1 MQQKRESE
9 SEVDAESEAWSC
21 ELFLMESFGIEGKEW
36 WGKREGEAMCGD
48 WRRLRWRWNA
58 HSSTGKVA
66 REGKG
71 REGGKGEEEGEERE
85 GEEVCD
91 GPISKDRILS
101 AIKELWG
108 FPQIAGSK
116 KKNRLA
122 KIVKRQCQVL
132 KRHLSRNIVVCGK

>member
-1 MQQKRESE
+1 LGS
-9 SEVDAESEAWSC
+9 
-21 ELFLMESFGIEGKEW
+21 KE
-36 WGKREGEAMCGD
+36 RNGEARGRERPCAGTD
-48 WRRLRWRWNA
+48 DDFADDETHTARREKWR
-58 HSSTGKVA
+58 
-66 REGKG
+66 GKG
-71 REGGKGEEEGEERE
+71 REGREEEGEERE